1 MGRTIVKSKTSDFNI
16 SLPSSTQM
24 TAVRVLDVILDINHP
39 QAEALGF
46 YDALGTIFYTKLNE
60 ETPLENPYDASTAK
74 PIFSFIKNYPLKNE
88 IVLILGSKGK
98 AYDKNAVTTYYL
110 PTLNM
115 WNHPHHNAL
124 PSLKSLSDPN
134 TTQDYN
140 NAENGM
146 VYRQLEDQ
154 STDINLGQYFTEQTN
169 IKPLLPYE
177 GDSILEGRFGN
188 SIRLGA
194 TSTNATEND
203 WSKGGDAQ
211 DGDPIIIIRNG
222 QNEEEDSRGWVATLE
237 NVNNDPSSIYLT
249 SNQSISNL
257 QVASTHAKSYTAK
270 LVIPA
275 DPMRVFAGDI
285 PAPVNNEVISET
297 SHIEVTPIVDQEVAA
312 TEEVIEEVESHE
324 PPPPT
329 PIPVTSDEM
338 TPWDELF
345 ESGDYNEDDIDY
357 VDWEDYSVAGGDEIA
372 DGCEEI
378 NDDSGN
384 DITNENNPQNNN
396 QPTPILGCTDP
407 NADNY
412 NPNATQDD
420 GSCVYD
426 AGPVDNPGG
435 TGDSNSSTIPSPP
448 PPPGGG
454 NENTNPETEGQNN
467 DTFLEGTRTFRGY
480 PVRVYDSLNSKRYVD
495 IPLPEYPS
503 TYIKKYI
510 LDLQRNPVANHKQY
524 LVMHTTATTHKHIA
538 AEIAEMHM
546 HYRDGGLWRSSGY
559 QHTIQHDGRIG
570 WLFNGTARSGV
581 GDAWGSP
588 GWGCN
593 KGSTPT
599 DNCKEQG
606 KVGTD
611 GWENEFY
618 DEGYGYQKSR
628 RMPPTNNSNAIHFN
642 WIGGADDAVK
652 TGTGDYR
659 KKYGTPKKKDGKY
672 GGPYGEKM
680 KSYLNITRQQAEA
693 INSIIVAYIKKYRAA
708 GIELI
713 VCGHNDTYSKNCP
726 WWNSFTH
733 LEALRKRPGNDP
745 HTGIPWNTIQKQNIM
760 KSPHPKQKNAVKKN
774 GWTGGK
780 NRGTSVAGGKWDY
793 YYELKMIDW
802 ALKVADPSKLDPA
815 WEEIPID
822 LSSEHNKKGGK
833 VDLLLENNTWSEKTV
848 KGKTIKLTETT
859 ETTENLAY
867 ESFNIGL
874 EDPPPGY

>member
-124 PSLKSLSDPN
+124 PSLKSLSDSN

-154 STDINLGQYFTEQTN
+154 STDIDLGQYFIEQTN

-194 TSTNATEND
+194 TSTNVTEND
-203 WSKGGDAQ
+203 WSKGGNAQ

-270 LVIPA
+270 LIIPV

-285 PAPVNNEVISET
+285 PAPVTNEVISET
-297 SHIEVTPIVDQEVAA
+297 SHIEVTPIVDQEIAA
-312 TEEVIEEVESHE
+312 TEEVIEEIESHE

-357 VDWEDYSVAGGDEIA
+357 VDWEDYNVAGGDELIE
-372 DGCEEI
+372 GCEEE
-378 NDDSGN
+378 NDDSGS
-384 DITNENNPQNNN
+384 DITNENNPQNDN

-412 NPNATQDD
+412 DPNATQDD
-420 GSCVYD
+420 GSCIYD

-435 TGDSNSSTIPSPP
+435 TGDSNSSNTPSPP

-454 NENTNPETEGQNN
+454 NENTDSETEGQNN
-467 DTFLEGTRTFRGY
+467 DTFLEGSRTFKGY
-480 PVRVYDSLNSKRYVD
+480 PVRVYDSLNSDRYCD
-495 IPLPEYPS
+495 IPQPEYPS
-503 TYIKKYI
+503 TYCDKYI
-510 LDLQRNPVANHKQY
+510 LDLQKNPVNSNKKY
-524 LVMHTTATTHKHIA
+524 LVIHTTATSHKLIA
-538 AEIAEMHM
+538 AEIVEMHM
-546 HYRDGGLWRSSGY
+546 HYRQSGKWRSSGY
-559 QHTIQHDGRIG
+559 QHAIQHDGRIAWFG
-570 WLFNGTARSGV
+570 DGTCRSGR
-581 GDAWGSP
+581 GDAWTTP
-588 GWGCN
+588 GWGGN
-593 KGSTPT
+593 RGSS
-599 DNCKEQG
+599 E
-606 KVGTD
+606 
-611 GWENEFY
+611 GWTNTAF
-618 DEGYGYQKSR
+618 DEGYGGERKHG
-628 RMPPTNNSNAIHFN
+628 PTTNTNAIHFN
-642 WIGGADDAVK
+642 WIGGADNAVK
-652 TGTGDYR
+652 TGTGNYR
-659 KKYGTPKKKDGKY
+659 SKYGSPEDRNDRS
-672 GGPYGEKM
+672 GPYGQKM
-680 KSYLNITRQQAEA
+680 QSYLNITRQQAEA
-693 INSIIVAYIKKYRAA
+693 VNSIIVAYIKKYRAK
-708 GIELI
+708 GYELV
-713 VCGHNDTYSKNCP
+713 VCGHNDVAAKNCP
-726 WWNSFTH
+726 WWNSYTH
-733 LEALRKRPGNDP
+733 LEALRKRPGKDP
-745 HTGIPWNTIQKQNIM
+745 HTGIPWNTIKKKNIM
-760 KSPHPKQKNAVKKN
+760 KVPHPGQANAVKKN
-774 GWTGGK
+774 GWTGGSSSK
-780 NRGTSVAGGKWDY
+780 GTIVKIKDGSPRWDY
-793 YYELKMIDW
+793 RYELKMIDW
-802 ALKVADPSKLDPA
+802 ALKVADPSKCDPA

-822 LSSEHNKKGGK
+822 LTDNAKDTK
-833 VDLLLENNTWSEKTV
+833 VDLLVDDNTWSKKKV
-848 KGKTIKLTETT
+848 GGKTIKRTEVT
-859 ETTENLAY
+859 ETTENLAF
-867 ESFNIGL
+867 ESTNVGL
-874 EDPPPGY
+874 EPPPSGY